1 MITTS
6 QYSASSLGT
15 PPFLA
20 EIVYQSDGNPSVHSI
35 VLVVLVAF
43 RYSSELRFLGPHFAR
58 LHIVY
63 QLLGLPTSGGSGCLC
78 LLMGLC
84 GSSNSTLGVWLVL
97 EYLADA
103 YGLSLVSQS
112 ESSHL
117 LNGFEFLKSNW
128 GLGSDTSDYSRL
140 TPGELWF
147 MLFGDF
153 SSVVCLV

>member
-6 QYSASSLGT
+6 QCSASSPGT
-15 PPFLA
+15 PLFLA

-63 QLLGLPTSGGSGCLC
+63 QLLGLAGGRSDGLY
-78 LLMGLC
+78 LLLGLWS
-84 GSSNSTLGVWLVL
+84 SSNSTLGVWLVL

-103 YGLSLVSQS
+103 YGLAFVSQS

-128 GLGSDTSDYSRL
+128 GLGSNTGDYSRL
-140 TPGELWF
+140 TSGELWF

-153 SSVVCLV
+153 SSVIFLV

>member
-6 QYSASSLGT
+6 QCSASSPGT
-15 PPFLA
+15 PLFLA

-43 RYSSELRFLGPHFAR
+43 RYSSELLFLGPHFAR

-63 QLLGLPTSGGSGCLC
+63 QLLGLAGGRSDCLC
-78 LLMGLC
+78 CLLGLC
-84 GSSNSTLGVWLVL
+84 GSSDSTLGVWLVL

-103 YGLSLVSQS
+103 YGLALVSQS

-117 LNGFEFLKSNW
+117 LNGFEFLKSDW
-128 GLGSDTSDYSRL
+128 GLGSDTSDYFRL
-140 TPGELWF
+140 TSCELWF

-153 SSVVCLV
+153 SSVVFLV